1 MSMANWFKKF
11 VLINRYVLA
20 GRIAIDWGESVSNFV
35 DRQPKVET
43 YDIKRSNMTIGVL
56 TMTLMI
62 KRNENVT
69 RLSKPKVKPKKD
81 PGKGEKSDSKR
92 RSIKRISWAPT
103 IEEMYVY
110 D

>member
-1 MSMANWFKKF
+1 M
-11 VLINRYVLA
+11 LP
-20 GRIAIDWGESVSNFV
+20 GRIAIDWGESVSNYV
-35 DRQPKVET
+35 DRQPKIET
-43 YDIKRSNMTIGVL
+43 YDIKRSNVTIGVL

-81 PGKGEKSDSKR
+81 AAKGEKSDSKR
-92 RSIKRISWAPT
+92 RSIKKISWAPT